1 MYSKKLNTVM
11 AFHGCDNSV
20 LFDVING
27 KTHLKESENDYD
39 WLGPGIY
46 FWESNLERAW
56 EWARNN
62 INYSEPAV
70 IGAIIDLG
78 NCLDFMDTKFLS
90 LLRPAYDRLIGA
102 SEAAGYP
109 IPKNIEVD
117 NSGDRLL
124 RKLDCAVI
132 QVIHEDRREN
142 NEPGFDTVR
151 GVFWEGEKPYP
162 GAGFKERNHIQI
174 SVRNP
179 NCIKGYFL
187 PRDFDIKGV
196 NP

>member
-1 MYSKKLNTVM
+1 MYSKKLNTVIG
-11 AFHGCDNSV
+11 FHGCNRSV
-20 LFDVING
+20 LLDVING
-27 KTHLKESENDYD
+27 KSHLKESDNDYD
-39 WLGPGIY
+39 WLGPGMY

-56 EWARNN
+56 EWAINN
-62 INYSEPAV
+62 PKYSTPAV

-78 NCLDFMDTKFLS
+78 NCLDFTDTQFLS
-90 LLRPAYDRLIGA
+90 LLHPAYDRLKGA
-102 SEAAGYP
+102 SIAAGYP

-132 QVIHEDRREN
+132 QVIHEDRKEN
-142 NEPGFDTVR
+142 DEPGFDTVR
-151 GVFWEGEKPYP
+151 GVFWEGKKPYP
-162 GAGFKERNHIQI
+162 GAGFKEKNHIQI

-187 PRDFDIKGV
+187 PRDLDMKWV

>member
-1 MYSKKLNTVM
+1 MDSKRLNTVI
-11 AFHGCDNSV
+11 AFHGCDHSV

-27 KTHLKESENDYD
+27 KSHLKESENDYD

-46 FWESNLERAW
+46 FWGSNLERAW
-56 EWARNN
+56 EWTGNN
-62 INYSEPAV
+62 SNYSKPAV
-70 IGAIIDLG
+70 IGAII
-78 NCLDFMDTKFLS
+78 
-90 LLRPAYDRLIGA
+90 
-102 SEAAGYP
+102 
-109 IPKNIEVD
+109 EVD
-117 NSGDRLL
+117 NSGNRLL
-124 RKLDCAVI
+124 RKLDCTVI
-132 QVIHEDRREN
+132 QVIHEDRKEN

-179 NCIKGYFL
+179 NSIKGYFL
-187 PRDFDIKGV
+187 PRGLDVKWV

>member
-1 MYSKKLNTVM
+1 MYSKKLNTVI
-11 AFHGCDNSV
+11 AFHGCDRSV

-27 KTHLKESENDYD
+27 KSHLKESENDYD

-62 INYSEPAV
+62 SNYSKPAV

-78 NCLDFMDTKFLS
+78 NCLDFIDTKSLS
-90 LLRPAYDRLIGA
+90 LLHPAYVRLKGA

-109 IPKNIEVD
+109 MPKNIEVD
-117 NSGDRLL
+117 NTGDRLL

-132 QVIHEDRREN
+132 QVIHEDRKAN
-142 NEPGFDTVR
+142 SEPGFDTVR
-151 GVFWEGEKPYP
+151 GVFWEGENLTPVQDLK
-162 GAGFKERNHIQI
+162 KEIIFR
-174 SVRNP
+174 
-179 NCIKGYFL
+179 
-187 PRDFDIKGV
+187 
-196 NP
+196 